1 MSILDQLKA
10 DVKKAGSNKSKFIYF
25 REGEK
30 RRIRFLNDMED
41 AVVITMHNN
50 FEEGINA
57 PCRKHFGRDCPLC
70 DREDMR
76 TRDNYVWSVW
86 DYDANEVKLFMF
98 AVNRCSPIPAL
109 MAMYENF
116 GTLCDRDYIINVQGR
131 QLDKTYSVINMDKQ
145 KFRNTKAKP
154 YTEKQI
160 LKMLDQA
167 FPFNDKQETTSSDDD
182 DSWDDDD
189 KPAGKY
195 DDMKP
200 KALYDLCIERKIEA
214 EKKKPAQYY
223 INLLE
228 EADKAD
234 DDWGGDDDDY
244 DDDEW
249 EDEE

>member
-57 PCRKHFGRDCPLC
+57 PCRKHFGKDCPLC

-234 DDWGGDDDDY
+234 DDWGDDDDDY

>member
-57 PCRKHFGRDCPLC
+57 PCRKHFGKDCPLC
-70 DREDMR
+70 GREDMR

-167 FPFNDKQETTSSDDD
+167 FPYTDKQDSSDD

-189 KPAGKY
+189 DVKGKY

-200 KALYDLCIERKIEA
+200 KALYDLCIERKIDA

-234 DDWGGDDDDY
+234 DDWGDDDDDY

>member
-57 PCRKHFGRDCPLC
+57 PCRKHFGKDCPLC

-167 FPFNDKQETTSSDDD
+167 FLFNDKQEDTSSDDD

-200 KALYDLCIERKIEA
+200 KALYDLCVERKIEA
-214 EKKKPAQYY
+214 EKKKLAQYY

-234 DDWGGDDDDY
+234 DDWGDDDDY

>member
-1 MSILDQLKA
+1 MGILDQLKA
-10 DVKKAGSNKSKFIYF
+10 DVKKAGSSKSKFIYF
-25 REGEK
+25 RDGDK
-30 RRIRFLNDMED
+30 KRIRFLNDIED

-50 FEEGINA
+50 FEEGVNTA
-57 PCRKHFGRDCPLC
+57 CRKHVGKDCPLC
-70 DREDMR
+70 DAEGYR

-86 DYDANEVKLFMF
+86 DYDSNEVKLFMF

-116 GTLCDRDYIINVQGR
+116 GTLCDRDYIIQVQGR

-160 LKMLDQA
+160 IAMLEKA
-167 FPFNDKQETTSSDDD
+167 FPFPESLNTDDSDDD
-182 DSWDDDD
+182 AWDVDD

-195 DDMKP
+195 GDMKP
-200 KALYDLCIERKIEA
+200 KALFDLCVERKIEC
-214 EKKKPAQYY
+214 EKKKPAKYY

-228 EADKAD
+228 EADKAE
-234 DDWGGDDDDY
+234 DDWGDDDDY

>member
-57 PCRKHFGRDCPLC
+57 PCRKHFGKDCPLC

-167 FPFNDKQETTSSDDD
+167 FPFNDKQEDTSSDDD

-234 DDWGGDDDDY
+234 DDWGDDDDDY

>member
-30 RRIRFLNDMED
+30 RRIRFLSDMED
-41 AVVITMHNN
+41 AIVITMHNN
-50 FEEGINA
+50 FEKGINA
-57 PCRKHFGRDCPLC
+57 PCRKHFGKDCPLC
-70 DREDMR
+70 DEEDMR

-86 DYDANEVKLFMF
+86 DYDSNEVKLFMF

-145 KFRNTKAKP
+145 KFRNAKAKP

-167 FPFNDKQETTSSDDD
+167 FPYTAHESDDVD
-182 DSWDDDD
+182 DSDDWDDDG
-189 KPAGKY
+189 KPKGKY

-200 KALYDLCIERKIEA
+200 KALYDLCIERNLDA

-234 DDWGGDDDDY
+234 DDWGDDDDY
-244 DDDEW
+244 DEDEW

>member
-57 PCRKHFGRDCPLC
+57 PCRKHFGKDCPLC

-167 FPFNDKQETTSSDDD
+167 FPFNDKQEVTSSDDD

-234 DDWGGDDDDY
+234 DDWGDDDDDY

>member
-50 FEEGINA
+50 FEKGINA
-57 PCRKHFGRDCPLC
+57 PCRKHFGKACPLC
-70 DREDMR
+70 DDEDMR

-86 DYDANEVKLFMF
+86 DYDSNEVKLFMF

-116 GTLCDRDYIINVQGR
+116 GTLCDRDYIVNVQGR

-145 KFRNTKAKP
+145 KFRNAKAKP

-160 LKMLDQA
+160 IKMLDQA
-167 FPFNDKQETTSSDDD
+167 FPYTAPEPDDVDSDD
-182 DSWDDDD
+182 WDDDD
-189 KPAGKY
+189 KPKGKY

-200 KALYDLCIERKIEA
+200 KALYDLCVERNLDA

-234 DDWGGDDDDY
+234 DDWGDDDDY

>member
-1 MSILDQLKA
+1 MGILDQLKA
-10 DVKKAGSNKSKFIYF
+10 DVKKAGSNKGKFIFF
-25 REGEK
+25 RDGEK

-41 AVVITMHNN
+41 AMVITMHDN

-57 PCRKHFGRDCPLC
+57 PCRELYGKPCPLC
-70 DREDMR
+70 DDENIR
-76 TRDNYVWSVW
+76 TRQQYIWSVW

-116 GTLCDRDYIINVQGR
+116 GTLCDRDYVIQVNGR
-131 QLDKTYSVINMDKQ
+131 QLDKTYSIINMDKQ
-145 KFRNTKAKP
+145 KFRNSKAKP

-167 FPFNDKQETTSSDDD
+167 FPYSDKSDLSDDSD
-182 DSWDDDD
+182 DGDWGEDDEA
-189 KPAGKY
+189 KGKY

-200 KALYDLCIERKIEA
+200 KALYDFCIERNIDC
-214 EKKKPAQYY
+214 EKKKPAKYY

-234 DDWGGDDDDY
+234 DDWGDDDDDY

>member
-41 AVVITMHNN
+41 AIVITMHNN
-50 FEEGINA
+50 FEKGINA
-57 PCRKHFGRDCPLC
+57 PCRKHFGKPCPLC
-70 DREDMR
+70 DDEDMR

-86 DYDANEVKLFMF
+86 DYDSNEVKLFMF

-116 GTLCDRDYIINVQGR
+116 GTLCDRDYIVNVQGR
-131 QLDKTYSVINMDKQ
+131 QLEKTYSVINMDKQ
-145 KFRNTKAKP
+145 KFRNAKAKP
-154 YTEKQI
+154 YTEKQV

-167 FPFNDKQETTSSDDD
+167 FPYTAPESDDVD
-182 DSWDDDD
+182 DSDDWDDDD
-189 KPAGKY
+189 KPKGKY

-200 KALYDLCIERKIEA
+200 KALYDLCIERNLEA

-234 DDWGGDDDDY
+234 DDWGDDDDY
-244 DDDEW
+244 DEDEW

>member
-30 RRIRFLNDMED
+30 RRIRFLSDMED
-41 AVVITMHNN
+41 AIVITMHNN
-50 FEEGINA
+50 FEKGINA
-57 PCRKHFGRDCPLC
+57 PCRKYFGKDCPLC
-70 DREDMR
+70 DEEDMR

-86 DYDANEVKLFMF
+86 DYDSNEVKLFMF

-116 GTLCDRDYIINVQGR
+116 GTLCDRDYIVNVQGR

-145 KFRNTKAKP
+145 KFRNAKAKP

-167 FPFNDKQETTSSDDD
+167 FPYTASESDDADSSDD
-182 DSWDDDD
+182 WDDDD
-189 KPAGKY
+189 KPKGKY

-200 KALYDLCIERKIEA
+200 KALYDLCIERNLDA

-234 DDWGGDDDDY
+234 DDWGDDDDY

>member
-57 PCRKHFGRDCPLC
+57 PCRKHFGKDCPLC
-70 DREDMR
+70 EREDMR

-167 FPFNDKQETTSSDDD
+167 FPYTDKQDSSDD

-189 KPAGKY
+189 AKGKY

-234 DDWGGDDDDY
+234 DDWGDDDDDY

>member
-57 PCRKHFGRDCPLC
+57 PCRKHFGKDCPLC

-167 FPFNDKQETTSSDDD
+167 FPFNDKQEDTSSDDD

-200 KALYDLCIERKIEA
+200 KALYDLCVERKIEA

-234 DDWGGDDDDY
+234 DDWGDDDDDY